1 MLKRTGVPD
10 RSQIKDAFPDE
21 SYLIKPKAIIECFEA
36 IPCNPCET
44 SCPVGAITIG
54 ADINKIPVIDHAIC
68 TGCGQCVH
76 NCPGLAVHI
85 VSIKEDKAL
94 FRIPYEMPDVPKQGD
109 IWDGIGRD
117 GKTVCEATITAV
129 TQKEGF
135 DKTTILNVETDK
147 TYLYDFITV
156 RRP

>member
-10 RSQIKDAFPDE
+10 QTQIKAVYPDE
-21 SYLIKPKAIIECFEA
+21 SYLIKPKAVIECFEE

-54 ADINKIPVIDHAIC
+54 KDINNIPVIDHAVC

-76 NCPGLAVHI
+76 DCPGLAIHI
-85 VSIKEDKAL
+85 AGIKGDKAV
-94 FRIPYEMPDVPKQGD
+94 FRIPYEMPDVPEQGEV
-109 IWDGIGRD
+109 WAGIGRD
-117 GKTVCEATITAV
+117 GKTVCEAKITAV
-129 TQKEGF
+129 TRKKGF
-135 DKTTILNVETDK
+135 DKTTILSVETDK
-147 TYLYDFITV
+147 AYLYDFITV